1 MLLPNGG
8 NFGLDNTKEEPSK
21 YMEELLR
28 FGNSIQG
35 VSKKLGQVDL
45 SSKQYSRLT
54 ELTGTLKIEGLT
66 LMDQIEEL
74 MDLPEYDFD
83 ENRVYHDEY
92 PSLQQKTVNKV
103 INAYKEQARLTL
115 LSEDKTLHKEW
126 EKANEEKLKVGMGME
141 L

>member
-1 MLLPNGG
+1 MLLPNGS

-28 FGNSIQG
+28 FGPNIQG

-54 ELTGTLKIEGLT
+54 ELTGSLKMDGLT

-83 ENRVYHDEY
+83 EDRIYHEDY
-92 PSLQQKTVNKV
+92 PSVQQKTVNKV
-103 INAYKEQARLTL
+103 INAYKEHARITL
-115 LSEDKTLHKEW
+115 LSEDKALYKEW
-126 EKANEEKLKVGMGME
+126 QKTNEDKMKVGMGME

>member
-1 MLLPNGG
+1 
-8 NFGLDNTKEEPSK
+8 
-21 YMEELLR
+21 MEELLR
-28 FGNSIQG
+28 FGPNIQG

-54 ELTGTLKIEGLT
+54 ELTGSLKIDGLT

-83 ENRVYHDEY
+83 EDRIYHEDY
-92 PSLQQKTVNKV
+92 PSVQQKTVNKV
-103 INAYKEQARLTL
+103 INAYKEHARITL
-115 LSEDKTLHKEW
+115 LSEDKALYKKWQKT
-126 EKANEEKLKVGMGME
+126 NEDKMKVGMGME